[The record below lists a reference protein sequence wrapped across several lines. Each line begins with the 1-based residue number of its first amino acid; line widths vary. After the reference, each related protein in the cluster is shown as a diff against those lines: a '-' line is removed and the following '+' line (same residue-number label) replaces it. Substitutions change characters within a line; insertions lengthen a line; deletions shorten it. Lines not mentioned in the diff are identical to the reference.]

1 MNASNP
7 YPATST
13 KAGWRPNEWAR
24 DVGCSRAYVYLM
36 LGQKRIDS
44 VVVGRMRVILTTP
57 SQFLASLAAQAD
69 D

>member
-1 MNASNP
+1 MNTSS
-7 YPATST
+7 TST

-36 LGQKRIDS
+36 LNKKRIDS
-44 VVVGRMRVILTTP
+44 VTVGAMRIITTRP
-57 SQFLASLAAQAD
+57 EDFLAAQAD